1 MILLAVLAVG
11 LLSLS
16 SVSLRASNQSQ
27 AMQIA
32 QANARMALL
41 LAIGDLQKHAGQD
54 QRVTAIADIAGTADG
69 QSLAAGTDPTNNTSI
84 NSLPKG
90 LTRVLAGTRYWTGIW
105 KNPDTTPGVSIYS
118 KTPSPSFV
126 NWLVSGSSTVGSGIL
141 PSNPIYA
148 VNSAGGVNTKAV
160 VLVGKNSVGSASD
173 PESLKR
179 YVAAPLVNV
188 VAKGATKPVARFAW
202 WVGDEGVKA
211 SINREKSFEDKSN
224 YAALAAQRR
233 GWETVAGFS
242 SYPPPTAG
250 AHAALP
256 KIITLAETSLLIP
269 SVRTPGI
276 GASPLQSVF
285 HSATTDSRAVLS
297 DSLNGG
303 TKIDLTAILAGTL
316 PASKPVSSLTGK
328 VSSLPDNYPVK
339 GSNIIPTTAASL
351 MKAPK
356 WDALKDFHDR
366 AKSLVGGALIVKAAT
381 SDTTAAIAPLISDFR
396 FLFGAKI
403 KKNAAVSF
411 NVNPCGKIAITLA
424 NPYSCPL
431 KWNDYIEIELLSSPE
446 GDRLSRI
453 WNLDED
459 TAAFLPMNAA
469 EPAVF
474 NKAIL
479 RIASAT
485 LAPGEARSFTNAG
498 YVYRPR
504 SSGASRTTVDLAA
517 VDPFTLGNFN
527 NCIELENPT
536 TIAITNPTGSDL
548 PGLGVL
554 ESWQTS
560 CATVEMRLAGSTRL
574 LRRVDRFE
582 LDSPQWRLDTGYVF
596 RSFNN
601 QEATQITKPFPLM
614 CHSFQISQPGAD
626 YMNYMPAA
634 FGMGQRSS
642 TLRTYADFN
651 LQATRLRKP
660 IACYNPLPYFT
671 EWTNSLTLLPP
682 LQPLRSTDVGGETGT
697 TFTRNLATSTFR
709 WGRSLAS
716 GSDKTILFSIPSQLA
731 SLAQLQHADLTGDDK
746 EASICHQPGNAAG
759 NSYATPFV
767 KRKSV
772 SQSRT
777 DYQIKGA
784 SAPEEAILTPLNY
797 YDISYLLNTALWDS
811 YFFST
816 IPRNGSLTPENPSLI
831 RIASN
836 AASADLEDPIKA
848 ASQLMLDGAFNC
860 NSTDKNAWK
869 AFLASS
875 KHFKHAAD
883 TSTSTNAG
891 AAFPRTLEQIST
903 SATPPTGNDA
913 DSFSGFRRLT
923 DDQLDALATEI
934 VKQVRIRG
942 PFVSLSHFVNRA
954 LADIKTQ
961 PALTR
966 SGALQ
971 SAIDES
977 GANINYDGS
986 KCAFADIVPRST
998 APNVNTDT
1006 VSLLWKQDRPRADYD
1021 TTPNTHLFTCPDSSI
1036 PDVYPDHLD
1045 WAATSGGKNYGS
1057 VASIVADQEMLK
1069 DSQYQPEQGYRST
1082 GIPGWLTQA
1091 DVLQVIGPSLTTR
1104 SDTFRIR
1111 TYGEALDSNGVS
1123 IAKAYSEAVV
1133 QRVPAYVD
1141 PADASSE
1148 RGTELT
1154 TVNQT
1159 YGRQFK
1165 IISFRWLSSNE
1176 I

>member
-1 MILLAVLAVG
+1 MNTCHQPATGIPRDPKQGFALVITLSLMILLTVIAIG

-69 QSLAAGTDPTNNTSI
+69 QSLATGTDPTNNTSI

-188 VAKGATKPVARFAW
+188 VAKGSTKPVARFAW

-211 SINREKSFEDKSN
+211 SINREKTFEDKSN

-297 DSLNGG
+297 DALNGG

-316 PASKPVSSLTGK
+316 PASKPVSSLPG
-328 VSSLPDNYPVK
+328 NYPVK
-339 GSNIIPTTAASL
+339 GSNIIPTTASPL

-366 AKSLVGGALIVKAAT
+366 AKALVGGALICKAAA
-381 SDTTAAIAPLISDFR
+381 SDTTAAIAPLITDFR
-396 FLFGAKI
+396 ILMGARI
-403 KKNAAVSF
+403 TARTANSF
-411 NVNPCGKIAITLA
+411 NINSCGKIAIIIA

-431 KWNDYIEIELLSSPE
+431 KWKEDIEVEVRNQTDDSQQP
-446 GDRLSRI
+446 SRI
-453 WNLDED
+453 WNLGGPNVFIPSADGSS
-459 TAAFLPMNAA
+459 

-474 NKAIL
+474 NKAVF

-485 LAPGEARSFTNAG
+485 LAPGEARSYTI
-498 YVYRPR
+498 
-504 SSGASRTTVDLAA
+504 ASPIKRTMATGTQRVVIDLVPCDATA
-517 VDPFTLGNFN
+517 KDDFN
-527 NCIELENPT
+527 NCVELDNGEVRGDIP
-536 TIAITNPTGSDL
+536 DMD
-548 PGLGVL
+548 VR
-554 ESWQTS
+554 ESAQSTLIM
-560 CATVEMRLAGSTRL
+560 VEMRLAGSANI
-574 LRRVDRFE
+574 LRRAERFE
-582 LDSPQWRLDTGYVF
+582 LDNGYYGANIRRFDNTEAAKMTGG
-596 RSFNN
+596 
-601 QEATQITKPFPLM
+601 PFGLM
-614 CHSFQISQPGAD
+614 LYSFQISQPGVD
-626 YMNYMPAA
+626 YKALMPAPYE
-634 FGMGQRSS
+634 MGQRSS
-642 TLRTYADFN
+642 TMRTFTDFN
-651 LQATRLRKP
+651 LQATRIRKT
-660 IACYNPLPYFT
+660 ITSYNPPPFFMESNDSINQLPTTPPGGFT
-671 EWTNSLTLLPP
+671 GLGFSRGLNSP
-682 LQPLRSTDVGGETGT
+682 VK
-697 TFTRNLATSTFR
+697 
-709 WGRSLAS
+709 WGRSFV
-716 GSDKTILFSIPSQLA
+716 GSEKTILFCIPSQLA
-731 SLAQLQHADLTGDDK
+731 SIAQLQHADLTGDDNF
-746 EASICHQPGNAAG
+746 ASICHQPGNAVG

-767 KRKSV
+767 KRGLI
-772 SQSRT
+772 SQART
-777 DYQIKGA
+777 DYTICPNTQTA
-784 SAPEEAILTPLNY
+784 NNY
-797 YDISYLLNTALWDS
+797 YDICYLLNAALWDS

-831 RIASN
+831 RIASS
-836 AASADLEDPIKA
+836 AASADLEDPVKA

-883 TSTSTNAG
+883 TSTTTNAG

-903 SATPPTGNDA
+903 SATPPTGHNA

-954 LADIKTQ
+954 LASITTQ
-961 PALTR
+961 PVLTR

-971 SAIDES
+971 NAIDES
-977 GANINYDGS
+977 GANINFAGT
-986 KCAFADIVPRST
+986 KNAFSAINVT
-998 APNVNTDT
+998 AERVTLRKKLN
-1006 VSLLWKQDRPRADYD
+1006 RPRADLD
-1021 TTPNTHLFTCPDSSI
+1021 SDGREGHPPDADPQI
-1036 PDVYPDHLD
+1036 PD
-1045 WAATSGGKNYGS
+1045 WSQTSRDLNFGTM
-1057 VASIVADQEMLK
+1057 ASIIADREMLK
-1069 DSQYQPEQGYRST
+1069 DTGGSDTEISKEQGYRST

-1123 IAKAYSEAVV
+1123 VAKAYCEAVV

-1154 TVNQT
+1154 TLNQT

-1165 IISFRWLSSNE
+1165 IVSFRWLSSNE